1 VFPRLADNEVEGER
15 CREPRRS
22 SVEKRETMART
33 VGLIIPCY
41 NEGKRLPVEEFVEF
55 LSSDGSCHLFF
66 VDDGSTD
73 STGKKIETIRVRHED
88 RVDVVTLSANCGK
101 AEAVRQGMLR
111 AAEGGKYE
119 YVGFM
124 DADLAAPLSEV
135 EFLCRHLDADG
146 KVKMAFGSRMAKM
159 GSAIERKTYRHMI
172 GRVVA
177 SVISRVLRIRVYD
190 TQCGAKFL
198 RASEVE
204 LLFREKFLT
213 SWLFDVEMFARLIGR
228 YGRETVEET
237 VVECPLNRWVDKG
250 TSKVPFSY
258 GFKVF
263 WDLWKIKRFYRT

>member
-1 VFPRLADNEVEGER
+1 
-15 CREPRRS
+15 
-22 SVEKRETMART
+22 MART

-41 NEGKRLPVEEFVEF
+41 NEEERLPVEEFVEF
-55 LSSDGSCHLFF
+55 LSSDDSWRLFF

-73 STGKKIETIRVRHED
+73 GTGEKIETIRARHED
-88 RVDVVTLSANCGK
+88 RVDVVTLSENCGK

-111 AAEGGKYE
+111 AAEGGECE
-119 YVGFM
+119 YFGFM
-124 DADLAAPLSEV
+124 DADLAAPLSEA
-135 EFLCRHLDADG
+135 EFLCRRLDADG
-146 KVKMAFGSRMAKM
+146 KTKMAFGSRMAKM
-159 GSAIERKTYRHMI
+159 GSVIERKTYRHAI

-177 SVISRVLRIRVYD
+177 SGISQVLGIPVYD

-237 VVECPLNRWVDKG
+237 VVECPLHRWADKG
-250 TSKVPFSY
+250 VSKVPFSY
-258 GFKVF
+258 GLKVF
-263 WDLWKIKRFYRT
+263 WDLWRIKRHYRT

>member
-1 VFPRLADNEVEGER
+1 
-15 CREPRRS
+15 
-22 SVEKRETMART
+22 MART
-33 VGLIIPCY
+33 VGLIVPCY
-41 NEGKRLPVEEFVEF
+41 NEEKRLPVEEFVEF
-55 LSSDGSCHLFF
+55 LASDGSCHLFL

-73 STGKKIETIRVRHED
+73 GTGKKIEAIRRRHED
-88 RVDVVTLSANCGK
+88 RVEVITLPDNQGK
-101 AEAVRQGMLR
+101 AEAVRQGMMR
-111 AAEGGKYE
+111 AAERGECE

-135 EFLCRHLDADG
+135 EFLCRHLDNHG

-159 GSAIERKTYRHMI
+159 GAAIERKAYRHAI

-177 SVISRVLRIRVYD
+177 SAISWVLRMRIYD
-190 TQCGAKFL
+190 TQCGAKFM

-213 SWLFDVEMFARLIGR
+213 SWLFDVEMFARLIDR

-237 VVECPLNRWVDKG
+237 VVECPLNRWMDKG

-258 GFKVF
+258 GLKVF
-263 WDLWKIKRFYRT
+263 WDLWKIKRFYRL